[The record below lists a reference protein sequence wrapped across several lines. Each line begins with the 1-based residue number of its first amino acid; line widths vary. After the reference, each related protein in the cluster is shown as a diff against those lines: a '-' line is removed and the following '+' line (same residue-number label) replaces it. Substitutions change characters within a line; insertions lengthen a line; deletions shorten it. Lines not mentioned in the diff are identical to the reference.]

1 MGLKTMDTTNPT
13 LFAWTRQHWWQTT
26 LLTLAAWTA
35 FYLAVMVPLTLRQI
49 SAQRSSGLAAVVND
63 STPFWLP
70 RSARDIR
77 SARITEHLQ
86 QEFAAARAS
95 SIGFQ
100 TGTPSFARESTQDSD
115 RYVVRNATLE
125 LEVKN
130 PAETAERIRQVADSS
145 GGYLVW
151 SQTGDDRSASLNI
164 RVPPSRYEEI
174 RAELKKLAVRVGTDR
189 TDATDTTKDYVDK
202 QARLRNLQTQ
212 ELQYL
217 TILKRATTVKDTL
230 EVSEKL
236 DAVRGQIEQQQAEF
250 DALSKQVETVA
261 ISITLHAEADTQVFG
276 IRWRPLYELKV
287 AARDGLENLAEY
299 IATMTSVLFHLPAF
313 ILWLTTIIAVAA
325 LAWRSTRWVWKT
337 FFTIP
342 QTRS

>member
-1 MGLKTMDTTNPT
+1 M
-13 LFAWTRQHWWQTT
+13 
-26 LLTLAAWTA
+26 
-35 FYLAVMVPLTLRQI
+35 
-49 SAQRSSGLAAVVND
+49 
-63 STPFWLP
+63 
-70 RSARDIR
+70 
-77 SARITEHLQ
+77 
-86 QEFAAARAS
+86 
-95 SIGFQ
+95 
-100 TGTPSFARESTQDSD
+100 
-115 RYVVRNATLE
+115 
-125 LEVKN
+125 
-130 PAETAERIRQVADSS
+130 
-145 GGYLVW
+145 
-151 SQTGDDRSASLNI
+151 
-164 RVPPSRYEEI
+164 
-174 RAELKKLAVRVGTDR
+174 
-189 TDATDTTKDYVDK
+189 
-202 QARLRNLQTQ
+202 
-212 ELQYL
+212 
-217 TILKRATTVKDTL
+217 KDTL

-342 QTRS
+342 QTR